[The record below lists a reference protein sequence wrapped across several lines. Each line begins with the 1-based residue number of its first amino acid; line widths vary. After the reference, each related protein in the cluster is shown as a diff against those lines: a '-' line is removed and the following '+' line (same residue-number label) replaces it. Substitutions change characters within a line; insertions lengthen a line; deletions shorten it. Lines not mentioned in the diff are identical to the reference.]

1 MIFILINV
9 AEWALIS
16 IIGLCGTLSF
26 VSSGTYSFL
35 SNYIISHYP
44 EIGRYLIAL
53 IWVFLAAI
61 GVFSVSFRRKG
72 GGRFTW
78 FALVFALP
86 SILTFNKL
94 DVPGLL
100 GLKVEFTTKLEF
112 WQALTLSIGILT
124 SYLLL
129 NFMRELKISRLSLIK
144 KMADPADIKNWLI
157 NSHRILLL
165 ALLCALVLTAAI
177 SLIAINLEAW
187 LLPYFH
193 RLTWNIILIGV
204 GCLLMLALYVYWL
217 GTHHRFSSK

>member
-129 NFMRELKISRLSLIK
+129 NFMREFKIFRLSLHK

-165 ALLCALVLTAAI
+165 TLLCALVLTAVI
-177 SLIAINLEAW
+177 SLTAVNLEARLMPFFSW
-187 LLPYFH
+187 LP
-193 RLTWNIILIGV
+193 WNIILIGV
-204 GCLLMLALYVYWL
+204 GCFLVLALYVYWL
-217 GTHHRFSSK
+217 GTHHPSSSK